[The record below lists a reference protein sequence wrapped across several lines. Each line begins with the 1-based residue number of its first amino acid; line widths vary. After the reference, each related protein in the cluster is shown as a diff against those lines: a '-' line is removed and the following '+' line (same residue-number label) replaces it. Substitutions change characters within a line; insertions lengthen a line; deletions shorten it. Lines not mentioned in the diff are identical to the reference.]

1 MRDAQGSFSGTAP
14 ADMDELI
21 GAVQSEHPSI
31 AYMGPV
37 ETTWQEWTDEELDS
51 MGTAIL
57 AGLVSMRF

>member
-1 MRDAQGSFSGTAP
+1 MRDAHGSFPGTTP

-21 GAVQSEHPSI
+21 GEVQGGHPSL

-37 ETTWQEWTDEELDS
+37 DTDGRDWSEEELDA

-57 AGLVSMRF
+57 TGLVSMRF

>member
-1 MRDAQGSFSGTAP
+1 MRDAQGSFSGTTP

-21 GAVQSEHPSI
+21 GAVQGESPSL

-37 ETTWQEWTDEELDS
+37 ETDRQEWTEEELDA

>member
-1 MRDAQGSFSGTAP
+1 MRDAHGSFSGTAP

-21 GAVQSEHPSI
+21 AEVQAEHPSI

-37 ETTWQEWTDEELDS
+37 ETHRQEWTEDELDS
-51 MGTAIL
+51 MGAAIL